1 MEGLN
6 FGDNQLKA
14 VEVENFSNTETSQE
28 NTTAVAEAAVE
39 IANAFKMRMPEA
51 LKRIYENPNFRN
63 LRNLEQF

>member
-39 IANAFKMRMPEA
+39 IANIFRD
-51 LKRIYENPNFRN
+51 RIPGAINRISENPYFKN